1 MNDREIIKFQN
12 KRFYNHP
19 NYKKYFA
26 SKDGQ
31 ILSLKYDKKR
41 ILKLGKKTGGYYYFN
56 LSESNTLKSY
66 SVSRFVYECFKGNIP
81 DDKEVDHIDNC
92 KKNNNIKNLQ
102 LLSHAENTR
111 KSHCKKVK
119 SFNIETREEKKFG
132 SIKEASEE
140 IGISS
145 ASICLN
151 FKKRTKVVTSKKD
164 GMIYIFNY
172 ME

>member
-1 MNDREIIKFQN
+1 MNNREIIKFKN
-12 KRFYNHP
+12 IRFYNHP

-66 SVSRFVYECFKGNIP
+66 SVSRFVYECFKGDIP
-81 DDKEVDHIDNC
+81 NDKEVDHIDSN
-92 KKNNNIKNLQ
+92 KENNSIKNLQ

-119 SFNIETREEKKFG
+119 SFNIETREEKKFK

-145 ASICLN
+145 TQICLIC
-151 FKKRTKVVTSKKD
+151 KKKSKTAASKKD

-172 ME
+172 I